1 MMMMEHNGAGSVVH
15 QNTCTRVQ
23 WCNGIKGSCKSC
35 CWKTKVAYVQNCVQA
50 CIPARRCCETSG
62 LLIVPRLVPS
72 RWKYS
77 SLQITNLNFM
87 QPTKREQGFQSPCRE
102 IIGLVGKERVE
113 VEVDGEGKD
122 LWGRGQG
129 VGYGISMWL
138 LWYIVDRPYIVEIL
152 KTCPALQQ
160 LQRND

>member
-1 MMMMEHNGAGSVVH
+1 M
-15 QNTCTRVQ
+15 
-23 WCNGIKGSCKSC
+23 
-35 CWKTKVAYVQNCVQA
+35 
-50 CIPARRCCETSG
+50 
-62 LLIVPRLVPS
+62 PS

-129 VGYGISMWL
+129 VGCGISMWL
-138 LWYIVDRPYIVEIL
+138 LWYIVEIL

>member
-1 MMMMEHNGAGSVVH
+1 
-15 QNTCTRVQ
+15 
-23 WCNGIKGSCKSC
+23 
-35 CWKTKVAYVQNCVQA
+35 
-50 CIPARRCCETSG
+50 
-62 LLIVPRLVPS
+62 
-72 RWKYS
+72 
-77 SLQITNLNFM
+77 M

-129 VGYGISMWL
+129 VGCGISMWL
-138 LWYIVDRPYIVEIL
+138 LWYIVEIL

>member
-1 MMMMEHNGAGSVVH
+1 
-15 QNTCTRVQ
+15 
-23 WCNGIKGSCKSC
+23 
-35 CWKTKVAYVQNCVQA
+35 
-50 CIPARRCCETSG
+50 
-62 LLIVPRLVPS
+62 
-72 RWKYS
+72 
-77 SLQITNLNFM
+77 M
-87 QPTKREQGFQSPCRE
+87 QPTKREQGFQSPRRE

-113 VEVDGEGKD
+113 VEVEGEGKD

-152 KTCPALQQ
+152 KTCSALQQ